1 MSRIAVLGAGAWGTA
16 LALSLARQQVHS
28 VTLWAHTPSH
38 AESMAQTRENARFL
52 PGFTLPVDLL
62 LTSSLPEAV
71 NEAGIVLSVT
81 PSEHLPAT
89 IEAAA
94 PYLRPDHMLVCASK
108 GIQDGTHCRMSEV
121 VAALSPV
128 RFATLGGPSFARE
141 VAGALPTAV
150 TLASR
155 DAAVAQQL
163 QRDFS
168 SESLRVYTNDD
179 VVGVELG
186 GALKNVIALAA
197 GVVAGLELGSNA
209 SAALITRGM
218 AEITRLAVACG
229 ARPETMAGL
238 AGYGDLVLTCTGTLS
253 RNRTVGVELGRGR
266 TLPDIIAGLNGKVAE
281 GVRCTRAALGLA
293 ARHGVEMPITAEMHA
308 ILHEGRDPRDAIRS
322 LMTRP
327 GRDESGRPASLS
339 S

>member
-1 MSRIAVLGAGAWGTA
+1 MSRIAVIGAGAWGTA
-16 LALSLARQQVHS
+16 LALSLARQQRHA
-28 VTLWAHTPSH
+28 VTLWAHTPTH
-38 AESMAQTRENARFL
+38 ASSMAQSRENTRFL
-52 PGFTLPVDLL
+52 PGFPLPTDLRV
-62 LTSSLPEAV
+62 TASLPEAL
-71 NEAGIVLSVT
+71 ESGVLLLVT

-89 IEAAA
+89 VEAAL
-94 PYLRPDHMLVCASK
+94 PHLRSNHILLCASK
-108 GIQDGTHCRMSEV
+108 GIQDGTFRRMSEV

-141 VAGALPTAV
+141 VAAALPTAV
-150 TLASR
+150 TLASM
-155 DAAVAQQL
+155 DPAILQQL

-209 SAALITRGM
+209 SAALIARGM

-266 TLPDIIAGLNGKVAE
+266 LLPDIIAGLNGKVAE
-281 GVRCTRAALGLA
+281 GVRCTGAALGLA
-293 ARHGVEMPITAEMHA
+293 AKHGVEMPITAEMHA
-308 ILHEGRDPRDAIRS
+308 ILHRGRAPRDAIRA

-327 GRDESGRPASLS
+327 GRDE
-339 S
+339 

>member
-1 MSRIAVLGAGAWGTA
+1 MSRIAVIGAGAWGTA
-16 LALSLARQQVHS
+16 FALSLARQQLHS

-38 AESMAQTRENARFL
+38 AESMAQTRENTRFL
-52 PGFTLPVDLL
+52 PGFALPADLHV
-62 LTSSLPEAV
+62 TASLPEAL
-71 NEAGIVLSVT
+71 EADVLLLVT

-89 IEAAA
+89 VDAAL
-94 PYLRPDHMLVCASK
+94 PFLRPDHVLVCASK
-108 GIQDGTHCRMSEV
+108 GIQDGTYHRMSEV

-128 RFATLGGPSFARE
+128 RFATLGGPSFAKE
-141 VAGALPTAV
+141 VAGALPTAI

-155 DAAVAQQL
+155 DPAAVQRL

-281 GVRCTRAALGLA
+281 GVRCTGAALGLA

-308 ILHEGRDPRDAIRS
+308 ILHEGRAPRDAIRT

-327 GRDESGRPASLS
+327 GRGEA
-339 S
+339 

>member
-1 MSRIAVLGAGAWGTA
+1 MSRIAVIGAGAWGTA
-16 LALSLARQQVHS
+16 LALSLARQHTHTL
-28 VTLWAHTPSH
+28 TLWAHTPTH
-38 AESMAQTRENARFL
+38 TEDMVRTRENTRFL
-52 PGFTLPVDLL
+52 PGFALPSDLH
-62 LTSSLPEAV
+62 LTSSLPEALQGG
-71 NEAGIVLSVT
+71 EVLLIVT

-89 IEAAA
+89 MTAAL
-94 PYLRPDHMLVCASK
+94 PYLRADHVLLCASK
-108 GIQDGTHCRMSEV
+108 GIQDGTFHRMSEV
-121 VAALSPV
+121 VAAQSDV
-128 RFATLGGPSFARE
+128 KFATLGGPSFAKE
-141 VAGALPTAV
+141 VAAALPTAV
-150 TLASR
+150 TLASH
-155 DAAVAQQL
+155 DNGAAQRL
-163 QRDFS
+163 QHDFS

-179 VVGVELG
+179 VTGVELG

-229 ARPETMAGL
+229 ARSETMAGL

-281 GVRCTRAALGLA
+281 GVRCTGAALGLA
-293 ARHGVEMPITAEMHA
+293 ARHGIEMPITAEMYA
-308 ILHEGRDPRDAIRS
+308 ILHSGRAPQDAIRA

-327 GRDESGRPASLS
+327 GRDE
-339 S
+339 

>member
-1 MSRIAVLGAGAWGTA
+1 MSRIAVIGAGAWGTA
-16 LALSLARQQVHS
+16 LALSLARQQVHT
-28 VTLWAHTPSH
+28 VVLWAHTPSH
-38 AESMAQTRENARFL
+38 ADSMAQTRENTRFL
-52 PGFTLPVDLL
+52 PGFALPGDLEVTTSLSGAIAGAEVL
-62 LTSSLPEAV
+62 LF
-71 NEAGIVLSVT
+71 VT
-81 PSEHLPAT
+81 PSQHLQET
-89 IEAAA
+89 VQAAL
-94 PYLRPDHMLVCASK
+94 PHLRANHILLCASK
-108 GIQDGTHCRMSEV
+108 GIQDATFLRMSEV

-128 RFATLGGPSFARE
+128 RFATLGGPSFAKE
-141 VAGALPTAV
+141 VAAALPTAV
-150 TLASR
+150 TLASHHSDVVQR
-155 DAAVAQQL
+155 L

-229 ARPETMAGL
+229 AKPETMAGL

-281 GVRCTRAALGLA
+281 GVRCTGAALGLA
-293 ARHGVEMPITAEMHA
+293 ARHSVEMPITAEMYA
-308 ILHEGRDPRDAIRS
+308 ILHEGRAPRDAIRS

-327 GRDESGRPASLS
+327 GRDE
-339 S
+339 